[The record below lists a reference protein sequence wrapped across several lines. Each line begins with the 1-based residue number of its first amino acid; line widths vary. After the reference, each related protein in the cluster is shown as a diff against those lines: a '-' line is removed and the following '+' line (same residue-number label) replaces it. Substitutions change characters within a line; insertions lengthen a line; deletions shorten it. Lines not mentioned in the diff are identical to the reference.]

1 MTKKDLGEVLYIVNT
16 NYGKRLTPEEA
27 KAQARLWFGE
37 FGGLEADVLRQ
48 AVQLHITD
56 KRVGMYYP
64 TIAHITAKI
73 ERSTITPP
81 AGLNAPRRA
90 EIAAGHTTPE
100 NREVEA
106 LIPRGAGYD
115 PTLKWLE
122 SVFDNQGAGFYE
134 DTDTPYNPEEATQ

>member
-1 MTKKDLGEVLYIVNT
+1 MTKKELGEVLYIVNT

-37 FGGLEADVLRQ
+37 FGGLDADVLRR

-73 ERSTITPP
+73 ERATITPP
-81 AGLNAPRRA
+81 AELNAPRRA

-100 NREVEA
+100 NNATV
-106 LIPRGAGYD
+106 
-115 PTLKWLE
+115 KWLM
-122 SVFDNQGAGFYE
+122 SVFENQGRGFYE
-134 DTDTPYNPEEATQ
+134 DTDTPYTPKE

>member
-64 TIAHITAKI
+64 TIAHIAAKI
-73 ERSTITPP
+73 ERAKGTMP
-81 AGLNAPRRA
+81 AAINAPRKA
-90 EIAAGHTTPE
+90 ELVIGHHAGHCITPE
-100 NREVEA
+100 SRA
-106 LIPRGAGYD
+106 
-115 PTLKWLE
+115 TLNWLE

-134 DTDTPYNPEEATQ
+134 DTDTPYNPEEAKQ